1 VLSILKNF
9 YDERGDEM
17 AVKLFKLVI
26 DADTDTVTTINPEVL
41 RYFYEFDADDVE
53 DSVLTIEAADF
64 IDDEGNA
71 LTTIETVTEEE
82 GYYLLFINGVL
93 QQSEL
98 YEVETD
104 GSEITVDDVDTI
116 LPGTPIIL
124 VVTKFEPDSDSN
136 TAIET

>member
-1 VLSILKNF
+1 MCILKNF
-9 YDERGDEM
+9 YEERGEKM

-26 DADTDTVTTINPEVL
+26 DAETNTVTTVNPEVL
-41 RYFYEFDADDVE
+41 RYFYEFSLDDVE
-53 DSVLTIEAADF
+53 EGVLTIEAADF
-64 IDDEGNA
+64 VDDEGNA
-71 LTTIETVTEEE
+71 LTVIETVTEDE